1 MKPGPYGL
9 SGRDCGSKKINTS
22 VPFGIDILTQTNI
35 SGERVMTVAVDFFPP
50 VTRRLHTLG

>member
-9 SGRDCGSKKINTS
+9 SVRDCGSKRINIS
-22 VPFGIDILTQTNI
+22 APSGIDILMQAII
-35 SGERVMTVAVDFFPP
+35 SGERVMTVTVDFFLP